1 MNFEE
6 TYRTC
11 FQNVYRFLFS
21 LTGNADLAQE
31 LTQETF
37 FKAMR
42 AMNRFD
48 GKKDI
53 LAWLFTIARNTYY
66 SHYRRQK
73 HISPEPI
80 PEDTALSR
88 DPPAENLIEKETAL
102 EIHRFLHTMKEPY
115 KEVFTLRVLGELSYT
130 QISRLFGKSESW
142 VRVTYY
148 RAKKQIIDHMEDVNY
163 E

>member
-42 AMNRFD
+42 TIHRFD
-48 GKKDI
+48 GRKDI

-66 SHYRRQK
+66 SYCRKQK
-73 HISPEPI
+73 HTVHEPI
-80 PEDTALSR
+80 PEDPAPPPDLLS
-88 DPPAENLIEKETAL
+88 ENLIEKEIAM

-115 KEVFTLRVLGELSYT
+115 KEVFTLRVLGELSYV
-130 QISRLFGKSESW
+130 QIGRLFGKSEGW

-148 RAKKQIIDHMEDVNY
+148 RAKKQIIDHMEEVKYD
-163 E
+163 